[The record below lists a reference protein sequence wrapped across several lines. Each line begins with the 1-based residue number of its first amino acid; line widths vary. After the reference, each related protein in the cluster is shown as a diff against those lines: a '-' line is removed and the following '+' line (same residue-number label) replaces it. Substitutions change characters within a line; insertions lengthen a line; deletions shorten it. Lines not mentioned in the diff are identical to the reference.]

1 MALTDDAP
9 TLPFRAGRVA
19 IRSAGEGPPVGY
31 LHGMIG
37 NPGVHPF
44 LEALAAS
51 GRRAVAPSLPGF
63 TGSSPCE
70 DLRSLHDWVVATSE
84 VIDVTGLAGRPLV
97 ASSVGAMLA
106 LEVAAVRPEV
116 ASALVLVA
124 PFGLW
129 DDDDPVADP
138 FGTTLSVQRQM
149 LTADPAVTSS
159 FFDDHET
166 TPADVL
172 VEVGVDR
179 YHTRTAAAALIWPIP
194 EHGISTRLHRVS
206 CPVTLIWGAEDAI
219 IPPSYLGRWAAALPN
234 VAGTHVVEGAGH
246 HAEWDRPAEVA
257 EIALRALA

>member
-1 MALTDDAP
+1 
-9 TLPFRAGRVA
+9 
-19 IRSAGEGPPVGY
+19 
-31 LHGMIG
+31 MIG

-44 LEALAAS
+44 LEALA
-51 GRRAVAPSLPGF
+51 GTGDRAVAPSLPGF

-70 DLRSLHDWVVATSE
+70 DLRSLHDWVVAASE
-84 VIDVTGLAGRPLV
+84 VIDIAGLAGGPLV

-149 LTADPAVTSS
+149 LTADPAVTAS
-159 FFDDHET
+159 FFDDDDT
-166 TPADVL
+166 MPADVL
-172 VEVGVDR
+172 VEVGIDR

-194 EHGISTRLHRVS
+194 DHGIATRLHRVS
-206 CPVTLIWGAEDAI
+206 CPVTLVWGSEDAI
-219 IPPSYLGRWAAALPN
+219 IPPTYLQRWEAALPN
-234 VAGTHVVEGAGH
+234 VAGTHLVEGAGH

-257 EIALRALA
+257 EIARRALA